1 MLLDLPAS
9 WFIPSRPASTHDALQ
24 IPQTSLSFPSF
35 THPHLAAASASIA
48 GGLLAYVLS
57 LYVAR
62 RSSKLCV
69 DDGRYSY
76 GAVEP
81 EVSGVGER
89 NLVGIALRVFAAVLA
104 RIAAR

>member
-1 MLLDLPAS
+1 M
-9 WFIPSRPASTHDALQ
+9 
-24 IPQTSLSFPSF
+24 
-35 THPHLAAASASIA
+35 
-48 GGLLAYVLS
+48 
-57 LYVAR
+57 
-62 RSSKLCV
+62 

>member
-1 MLLDLPAS
+1 M
-9 WFIPSRPASTHDALQ
+9 
-24 IPQTSLSFPSF
+24 
-35 THPHLAAASASIA
+35 
-48 GGLLAYVLS
+48 
-57 LYVAR
+57 
-62 RSSKLCV
+62 

-81 EVSGVGER
+81 ETSGVGER